1 MKTQEKNTEHMLAM
15 PDLSFPWRL
24 FLLLKYAEEEQL
36 EQIITWTRGGKAFQ
50 VHNHEEFERTLLPK
64 YFKMSKYASFT
75 RQLCAYGFSCIRRGR
90 QKGLCKFEN
99 LPLFQVNAHTGHS
112 LSNIIFV
119 QSFTL
124 TLSGMTQMGAF
135 KFQEK
140 QKRIQK
146 PAVLRK
152 ITLHQA
158 IMPRRHRRLLP

>member
-1 MKTQEKNTEHMLAM
+1 METQEKNTEHMLAM

-50 VHNHEEFERTLLPK
+50 VHNHVEFERTLLPK

-99 LPLFQVNAHTGHS
+99 VPLFQVNAHTG
-112 LSNIIFV
+112 
-119 QSFTL
+119 QSF
-124 TLSGMTQMGAF
+124 
-135 KFQEK
+135 
-140 QKRIQK
+140 
-146 PAVLRK
+146 
-152 ITLHQA
+152 
-158 IMPRRHRRLLP
+158 